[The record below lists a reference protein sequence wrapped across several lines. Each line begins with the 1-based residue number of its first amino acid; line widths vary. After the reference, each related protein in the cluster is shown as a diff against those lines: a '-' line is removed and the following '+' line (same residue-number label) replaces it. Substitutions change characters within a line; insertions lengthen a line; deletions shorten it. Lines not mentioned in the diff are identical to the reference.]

1 MPYNGNKIENH
12 EIQYYYDSIF
22 QKLTNRISGLHIHSD
37 DSLYWANSMFQKFKI
52 QFYSVMQLTYK
63 MTRNP
68 NDQFEYLDIASINS
82 IIRSCFET
90 FLIFEYIYAQA
101 PSADEKRLRL
111 LLYKYHG
118 YNDARRMID
127 KKSEQYKEYS
137 GVCNDLKTSI
147 LKMSYFAA
155 LSKKERNELLFGSW
169 KPSWNQII
177 AGTKFSVLM
186 GKDEYGKMSWHV
198 HNTFAALNNVD
209 YYYRH
214 LDEYDF
220 DAINLQLYMV
230 ASHFIQS
237 VLLQF
242 KITIDLF
249 NEDELGIMG
258 EFLLL
263 SIQDSMEEISSLIN
277 N

>member
-1 MPYNGNKIENH
+1 MMIYNGDKIENH

-22 QKLTNRISGLHIHSD
+22 QKLTNRINGFHFHND
-37 DSLYWANSMFQKFKI
+37 DSLYWANAMFQKFKI

-68 NDQFEYLDIASINS
+68 NNQYEYLDIASINS

-90 FLIFEYIYAQA
+90 FLIFEYIYTQ
-101 PSADEKRLRL
+101 PSSAHEKKLRL
-111 LLYKYHG
+111 LLYQYHG
-118 YNDARRMID
+118 YKDARRMID

-137 GVCNDLKTSI
+137 EVCNDLKTSI
-147 LKMSYFAA
+147 LNMSCFST
-155 LSKKERNELLFGSW
+155 LPEKKRSDLLFDSW
-169 KPSWNQII
+169 KPSWNQIV
-177 AGTKFSVLM
+177 AGTKFSTLM

-237 VLLQF
+237 MLLQF
-242 KITIDLF
+242 EITIDLF
-249 NEDELGIMG
+249 SEDELGIIS

-263 SIQDSMEEISSLIN
+263 STKESMEH
-277 N
+277 